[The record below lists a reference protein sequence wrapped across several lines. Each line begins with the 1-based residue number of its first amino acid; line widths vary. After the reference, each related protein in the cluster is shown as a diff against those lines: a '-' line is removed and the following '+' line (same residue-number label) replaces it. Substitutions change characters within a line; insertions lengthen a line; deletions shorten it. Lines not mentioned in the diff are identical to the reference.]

1 MRLVKRVLEGS
12 QVVNGA
18 RARRERGEMGLF
30 GGSKDWNVIG
40 VLFEKKGHVQING
53 NRAKGA
59 NAEKVRDAVK
69 RHSRSVFWAVFNQ
82 KRTFVEGGAG
92 AGKEFVPLEVFQYI
106 ERNLAKAKG
115 VAQILTMLEQGKT
128 DKAATGW
135 EIALQSKSAA
145 DDAC

>member
-1 MRLVKRVLEGS
+1 
-12 QVVNGA
+12 
-18 RARRERGEMGLF
+18 MGLF
-30 GGSKDWNVIG
+30 GGSKDWNVIA
-40 VLFEKKGHVQING
+40 VLFEKKGHLQING

-59 NAEKVRDAVK
+59 SAEKVRDAAK
-69 RHSRSVFWAVFNQ
+69 RHARSVFWAVFNQ

-92 AGKEFVPLEVFQYI
+92 AGREFVPLETFQYI

-115 VAQILTMLEQGKT
+115 VAQILTLLEQGKT

-135 EIALQSKSAA
+135 EVALQSNPAA